1 MADRATRLAEALA
14 AGLCAF
20 GAALAT
26 APNEVLARAG
36 LTALPALP
44 ALPALQ
50 GLGLL
55 FARLTGVRDLAFG
68 AALLGTRGA
77 TARRRLLRVVA
88 AVAFAD
94 ALLLLLGRGRLPAR
108 RVALGAAAS
117 LATGALAVVASTGA
131 DDLESGGVPLLVAG
145 SLLSAAPALDLAT
158 VVRERRSPPFVAF
171 EVGAALLGAGWLR
184 RGSRAGAA
192 INGGAALGGLLWWIR
207 GARHGSDGT
216 R

>member
-1 MADRATRLAEALA
+1 MFAFYTVRRTNRREPWSAAGQPAPTRDHPGRQGERATLAGRAGEAGGLRRCSLRNGAMADRATRLAEALA

-108 RVALGAAAS
+108 RVALGAA
-117 LATGALAVVASTGA
+117 
-131 DDLESGGVPLLVAG
+131 
-145 SLLSAAPALDLAT
+145 
-158 VVRERRSPPFVAF
+158 
-171 EVGAALLGAGWLR
+171 
-184 RGSRAGAA
+184 
-192 INGGAALGGLLWWIR
+192 
-207 GARHGSDGT
+207 
-216 R
+216 